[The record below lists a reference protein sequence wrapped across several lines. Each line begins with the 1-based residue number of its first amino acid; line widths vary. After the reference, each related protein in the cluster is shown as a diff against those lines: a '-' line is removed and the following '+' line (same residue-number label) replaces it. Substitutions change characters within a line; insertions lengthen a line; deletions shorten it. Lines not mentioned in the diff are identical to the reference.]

1 MERTMHATAISQTS
15 LPVRPRGHASGNLV
29 QRVIEHACESP
40 GRPALLCEHA
50 GGRRAVSYE
59 DLLARAA
66 RYAAALRGRGI
77 RPGARVLV
85 LVRPDA
91 EVYALLLAILACGLT
106 LVVVDGRRGAR
117 WLPGA
122 LAAARADVIIA
133 PRTLL
138 RFWPLLA
145 SLRRARRF
153 ASPAELLGP
162 RGHSADTVSPVELRA
177 RRVPADT
184 PAVISFSS
192 GNTGR
197 AKPVVRTHG
206 VLLAQHRALADAL
219 PLAGDDVNLPGF
231 PIATLH
237 NLCCGIATVLPPADL
252 RSMADA
258 DPCRVLELIDEH
270 DVTSLSGAPA
280 YMARLARAVLDTG
293 LPRGGV
299 RRVAVG
305 GGPVGRALCAD
316 IVRAF
321 PNAAAHVV
329 YGATEAEPIA
339 LVRMHDVLAAADGAG
354 FLVGRPVRGTA
365 VRLLGADGEDALV
378 GEVAVRGAQV
388 AGDQPWHRTGDIGR
402 RDAQGR
408 LWLLG
413 RVGGEVSVRGRV
425 MHPYVAEAAALS
437 VPGVRV
443 AALVA
448 HRAAPEAELIVEL
461 LPGAGVDGVRNALA
475 RCGLGAVRVRS
486 CSAIPMDARHASKVE
501 RAELVA
507 LLEWDAR

>member
-1 MERTMHATAISQTS
+1 MHVTAIT
-15 LPVRPRGHASGNLV
+15 PRSVPDGSRRHASANLV
-29 QRVIEHACESP
+29 ERVAEHAREWP
-40 GRPALLCEHA
+40 GRPALLHEHA
-50 GGRRAVSYE
+50 GDRRVVTYA
-59 DLLARAA
+59 DLLVRAA

-85 LVRPDA
+85 LVAPDA

-106 LVVVDGRRGAR
+106 LVVVDGRQDAR
-117 WLPGA
+117 RLPGA

-138 RFWPLLA
+138 RLWPLLT

-153 ASPAELLGP
+153 ASPGELLGP
-162 RGHSADTVSPVELRA
+162 HGTSAGTLWSDEFRA

-206 VLLAQHRALADAL
+206 VLLAQHHALADAL
-219 PLAGDDVNLPGF
+219 PVGGDDVNLPGF

-252 RSMADA
+252 RTMVDA
-258 DPCRVLELIDEH
+258 DPVRVLELMGDRG
-270 DVTSLSGAPA
+270 VTSLSGAPA
-280 YMARLARAVLDTG
+280 YMARLAQAVLDTG
-293 LPRGGV
+293 LPCGRV
-299 RRVAVG
+299 RRIAVG

-316 IVRAF
+316 ILRAF
-321 PNAAAHVV
+321 PNAESHVV

-339 LVRMHDVLAAADGAG
+339 FVPVQEVMAAADGVG
-354 FLVGRPVRGTA
+354 FMVGRPARGTA
-365 VRLLGADGEDALV
+365 VRLLGANGEDALV

-388 AGDQPWHRTGDIGR
+388 AGEQPWHRTGDIGR

-413 RVGGEVSVRGRV
+413 RVGCEVSVRGRV
-425 MHPYVAEAAALS
+425 VHPYVAEAAALS
-437 VPGVRV
+437 VPGIRA

-448 HRAAPEAELIVEL
+448 RRGAPDAELIVEPL
-461 LPGAGVDGVRNALA
+461 RDASVEGVLIALSQ
-475 RCGLGAVRVRS
+475 CGLGAVRVRT
-486 CSAIPMDARHASKVE
+486 CRAIPMDARHASKVA
-501 RAELVA
+501 RTELVE
-507 LLEWDAR
+507 LLAREAR

>member
-1 MERTMHATAISQTS
+1 MHAIAVSPTS
-15 LPVRPRGHASGNLV
+15 LPVRPRRHASGNLV
-29 QRVIEHACESP
+29 EQVIEHARESP
-40 GRPALLCEHA
+40 ERPALLCEHA
-50 GGRRAVSYE
+50 GGRCVVSYA

-85 LVRPDA
+85 LFRPDA

-106 LVVVDGRRGAR
+106 LVVVDGRQGVRR
-117 WLPGA
+117 LPGA

-138 RFWPLLA
+138 RFWPLLGA
-145 SLRRARRF
+145 LRRARRF
-153 ASPAELLGP
+153 ASPDALLGP
-162 RGHSADTVSPVELRA
+162 HGEPAYLVSSAELRA
-177 RRVPADT
+177 RPVPADT

-258 DPCRVLELIDEH
+258 DPHRVLELMDEYG
-270 DVTSLSGAPA
+270 VTSLSGAPA

-293 LPRGGV
+293 LPCGRV

-329 YGATEAEPIA
+329 YGATEAEPIT
-339 LVRMHDVLAAADGAG
+339 LVRMHDVIAAADGAG

-365 VRLLGADGEDALV
+365 VRLLGADGEAALV
-378 GEVAVRGAQV
+378 GEVSVRGAQV
-388 AGDQPWHRTGDIGR
+388 AGEQPWHRTGDIGR

-413 RVGGEVSVRGRV
+413 RVGCDVSVGGRV
-425 MHPYVAEAAALS
+425 VHPYVAEAAALS
-437 VPGVRV
+437 VPGIRA

-448 HRAAPEAELIVEL
+448 HRAAADAELIVEP
-461 LPGAGVDGVRNALA
+461 LPHTGVEGVLNALA
-475 RCGLGAVRVRS
+475 RCGLGDVRVRT
-486 CSAIPMDARHASKVE
+486 CRAIPMDGRHASKVA

-507 LLEWDAR
+507 MLAWGAR